1 MKTDTVVTCVS
12 RVMLAI
18 HSPKILR
25 NGAPQFPAQAV
36 EAKVAEAL
44 ASHTHLTTEDGHQRV
59 VRRGQMPE
67 RTIQTGIGPVEVCQ
81 PRIRDRGL
89 CPIAWCKFVRWS
101 TGFA

>member
-1 MKTDTVVTCVS
+1 
-12 RVMLAI
+12 MLAI

-25 NGAPQFPAQAV
+25 NGAPQLPAQAV
-36 EAKVAEAL
+36 EAEVAEAL
-44 ASHTHLTTEDGHQRV
+44 ASHTYLTTEDGRQRV
-59 VRRGQMPE
+59 VQGQMPE

-89 CPIAWCKFVRWS
+89 RPIAWCKFIRWS